1 MSKKNKSKN
10 NSGYIFT
17 GSAANSSNN
26 KQKKINKSQAV
37 SGTTV
42 EKTKKHLNILGGNEN
57 KPKKEHMNPFGIDA
71 ALTTAIKH
79 DRKYIR
85 CEGRRVEH
93 AVKREAAMNNIKSNG
108 GLKASIGNVFHS
120 ASAAVSAKVENHKA
134 RVEKRETTLIKARK
148 LARGVYDEAY
158 GSTKAEKAVQF

>member
-42 EKTKKHLNILGGNEN
+42 
-57 KPKKEHMNPFGIDA
+57 
-71 ALTTAIKH
+71 
-79 DRKYIR
+79 
-85 CEGRRVEH
+85 
-93 AVKREAAMNNIKSNG
+93 
-108 GLKASIGNVFHS
+108 
-120 ASAAVSAKVENHKA
+120 
-134 RVEKRETTLIKARK
+134 
-148 LARGVYDEAY
+148 
-158 GSTKAEKAVQF
+158 